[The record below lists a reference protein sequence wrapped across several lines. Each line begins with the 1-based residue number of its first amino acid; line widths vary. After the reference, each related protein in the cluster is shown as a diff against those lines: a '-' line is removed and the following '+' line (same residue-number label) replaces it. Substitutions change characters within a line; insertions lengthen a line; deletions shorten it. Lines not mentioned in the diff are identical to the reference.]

1 MGGIRRRRP
10 RALEDDRSGVYVPA
24 YPASMPPLLVRST
37 SADKAK
43 RCKGESDDKQ
53 LSSKT
58 LKQMLGRHRLS
69 KPDAL
74 DAVIQRA
81 PISAVQLNKQ
91 QQSVASIHSR
101 RQPPGDDDTEQVWPI
116 LYDVRPEGERVELR
130 HPLSIHAL
138 PTFSAREL
146 QALAQACTAQ
156 YLDTA
161 AARAIATVLQRFNAA
176 KVHTALA
183 VLLFGCSDG
192 QSNIVRAS
200 ASKVLSAAVKSGTVC
215 IAALPQ
221 VVALDA
227 ATSALSAG
235 VLKGVFTPAE
245 VAAMIMRA
253 AATAASVKHSS
264 NSTEAVNN
272 NTVLVQASS
281 DNVSTRAL
289 IIAATAQFR
298 LHCATLALCRH
309 ANELALHLE
318 QQQQQQAL
326 QLQQQQ
332 QAQQLPPLKLS
343 KLSAHDQQQH
353 AQHHILD
360 VRPRSTPRI
369 LRPGYTGDASIRAL
383 KEELLLAQRSASD
396 NQEAVKRKVG
406 QWVHEVHKRRRSS
419 GSTCST
425 SSSSSSSCCDSSTI
439 SLSPQQARV
448 NKGLKRLNFVLGS
461 VLQRRVTDGFSRWQ
475 RFTRYGTARVTARAF
490 LHAVGAHALVA
501 SCLVPLQRRCL
512 ARKLTRWRT
521 VLQAQRLLEVTAA
534 AVELQRAVRG
544 FLGRRRFHRLKYGAV
559 ALVIQRWIS
568 VIIEQNMDAESSD
581 REHAL
586 TVLNVQY
593 IVLWC
598 CSAVVLYCFSRH
610 QSM

>member
-24 YPASMPPLLVRST
+24 YPASIPLLVRST

-58 LKQMLGRHRLS
+58 LKQMLGDRLS

-74 DAVIQRA
+74 DAIIQRA
-81 PISAVQLNKQ
+81 PVYAVQLNKPVRPQ
-91 QQSVASIHSR
+91 QQSVASIHNKQ
-101 RQPPGDDDTEQVWPI
+101 RQHGGDGTEQVWPI

-146 QALAQACTAQ
+146 QALARACTPQ
-156 YLDTA
+156 CLDIA
-161 AARAIATVLQRFNAA
+161 AARAIATALQRFNAA

-192 QSNIVRAS
+192 QSNLARTTAS
-200 ASKVLSAAVKSGTVC
+200 TALSAALKSGTVC

-245 VAAMIMRA
+245 VAAMIMQV
-253 AATAASVKHSS
+253 AATAASVKYSS
-264 NSTEAVNN
+264 NSTEAVDDS
-272 NTVLVQASS
+272 TALVQASS
-281 DNVSTRAL
+281 DSVSTRAI

-309 ANELALHLE
+309 ANELALYLQQ

-343 KLSAHDQQQH
+343 KLSAHDHQQH
-353 AQHHILD
+353 AQQQHHIHD

-383 KEELLLAQRSASD
+383 REELLLAQRSASD

-448 NKGLKRLNFVLGS
+448 NKGLKRLNTVLGS
-461 VLQRRVTDGFSRWQ
+461 ILQRRVTDGFNRWQ
-475 RFTRYGTARVTARAF
+475 KFIRYGTARVTARAF

-534 AVELQRAVRG
+534 AVELQRSVRG
-544 FLGRRRFHRLKYGAV
+544 FLGRRRFNRLKYGAV
-559 ALVIQRWIS
+559 ALVIQRWI
-568 VIIEQNMDAESSD
+568 
-581 REHAL
+581 R
-586 TVLNVQY
+586 
-593 IVLWC
+593 
-598 CSAVVLYCFSRH
+598 
-610 QSM
+610 

>member
-10 RALEDDRSGVYVPA
+10 RDLEDDRSGVYVPA
-24 YPASMPPLLVRST
+24 YPASMPPILVRSG

-43 RCKGESDDKQ
+43 RWHKEGSDDKE
-53 LSSKT
+53 LPSKA
-58 LKQMLGRHRLS
+58 LKQILNRHRLS
-69 KPDAL
+69 KPAAFDA
-74 DAVIQRA
+74 ITQRA
-81 PISAVQLNKQ
+81 PVSAVQLNKPVRQQ
-91 QQSVASIHSR
+91 QQSVAGIHSK
-101 RQPPGDDDTEQVWPI
+101 QHQHGDDDTEQVWPI

-130 HPLSIHAL
+130 HPLSIHSL

-146 QALAQACTAQ
+146 RALAQACKAQ
-156 YLDTA
+156 CLDTA
-161 AARAIATVLQRFNAA
+161 AARAIATALQRFNTA

-192 QSNIVRAS
+192 QSNVMRTRAS
-200 ASKVLSAAVKSGTVC
+200 TALSAALKGGTVC

-245 VAAMIMRA
+245 VAAMITA
-253 AATAASVKHSS
+253 AAASVKHSS
-264 NSTEAVNN
+264 SSSSSSIQAVD
-272 NTVLVQASS
+272 TSIVLAQASGQKL
-281 DNVSTRAL
+281 STRAL

-309 ANELALHLE
+309 ANEIALQLE

-332 QAQQLPPLKLS
+332 QAQQLPPLKFS
-343 KLSAHDQQQH
+343 KLSAHDHQQH
-353 AQHHILD
+353 TQRHVQD

-383 KEELLLAQRSASD
+383 REELLLAQRSASD

-419 GSTCST
+419 SSTCST
-425 SSSSSSSCCDSSTI
+425 SSSSGCCDSSTV
-439 SLSPQQARV
+439 SLSPQLARY
-448 NKGLKRLNFVLGS
+448 NKGLKRLDVVIGS
-461 VLQRRVTDGFSRWQ
+461 VLQRRVTDSFNRWQ
-475 RFTRYGTARVTARAF
+475 KFTRYETARVTARAF
-490 LHAVGAHALVA
+490 LHAAGAHALIA
-501 SCLVPLQRRCL
+501 SCLAPLQRRCL

-534 AVELQRAVRG
+534 AVELQRSVRG
-544 FLGRRRFHRLKYGAV
+544 FLGRRRFNRLKYGAV
-559 ALVIQRWIS
+559 ALVIQRWI
-568 VIIEQNMDAESSD
+568 
-581 REHAL
+581 R
-586 TVLNVQY
+586 
-593 IVLWC
+593 
-598 CSAVVLYCFSRH
+598 
-610 QSM
+610 

>member
-53 LSSKT
+53 LPSKT
-58 LKQMLGRHRLS
+58 LKQMLGGHRLS

-74 DAVIQRA
+74 DAITQRA
-81 PISAVQLNKQ
+81 PVSAVQLNKPIRQQ
-91 QQSVASIHSR
+91 QQSVASIHNKQ
-101 RQPPGDDDTEQVWPI
+101 RQHGDDDTEQVWPI

-130 HPLSIHAL
+130 HPLSVHSL

-156 YLDTA
+156 CLDAA
-161 AARAIATVLQRFNAA
+161 AARAIATALQRFNAA
-176 KVHTALA
+176 KVHIALA

-192 QSNIVRAS
+192 QSNLARTKAPIA
-200 ASKVLSAAVKSGTVC
+200 LSTALKTGTVC
-215 IAALPQ
+215 ITALPQ

-227 ATSALSAG
+227 AMSALSAG

-245 VAAMIMRA
+245 VAAMIMQA

-272 NTVLVQASS
+272 STVLVQASS
-281 DNVSTRAL
+281 DSVSTRAL

-309 ANELALHLE
+309 ANEIALHLQ

-343 KLSAHDQQQH
+343 KLSVHDQQQH
-353 AQHHILD
+353 TQQQHHIHD

-383 KEELLLAQRSASD
+383 REELLLAQRSASD

-425 SSSSSSSCCDSSTI
+425 SSSSSSCCDSSTI

-448 NKGLKRLNFVLGS
+448 NKGLKRLNNVLGS
-461 VLQRRVTDGFSRWQ
+461 VLQRRVTDGFNRWQ
-475 RFTRYGTARVTARAF
+475 KFTRYETARATARAF
-490 LHAVGAHALVA
+490 LHATGAHALVA

-559 ALVIQRWIS
+559 ALVVQRWI
-568 VIIEQNMDAESSD
+568 
-581 REHAL
+581 R
-586 TVLNVQY
+586 
-593 IVLWC
+593 
-598 CSAVVLYCFSRH
+598 
-610 QSM
+610 